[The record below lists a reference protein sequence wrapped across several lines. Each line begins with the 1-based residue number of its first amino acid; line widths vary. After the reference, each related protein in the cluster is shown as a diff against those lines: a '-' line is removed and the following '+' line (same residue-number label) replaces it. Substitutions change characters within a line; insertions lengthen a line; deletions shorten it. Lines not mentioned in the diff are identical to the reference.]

1 MWQVLLKK
9 SCYFKEHFYDVG
21 TTWFYRFA
29 FAIVAQVHASLTT
42 RLNVQVHHTI
52 CWQDW
57 RQQRSMLLLDI
68 VSTTSLNLPLEVP
81 TLSEA
86 IQNVFSCGVSWIN
99 DLVGPHL
106 KSATLLITAIF
117 TSFNTR
123 SLLRTAM
130 FYEWSKILQP
140 DVLPNTNTF
149 QNQHSEKLGAF
160 PKHSK
165 KTGYY

>member
-1 MWQVLLKK
+1 MQV
-9 SCYFKEHFYDVG
+9 Y
-21 TTWFYRFA
+21 
-29 FAIVAQVHASLTT
+29 
-42 RLNVQVHHTI
+42 HTI

-86 IQNVFSCGVSWIN
+86 IQNVFSCGVSWID

-106 KSATLLITAIF
+106 KSATLLITGIF

-140 DVLPNTNTF
+140 DVLPNTNTV
-149 QNQHSEKLGAF
+149 QNQHSEKLVLFLNILRRLDTIKDTSFTIHICKQTIFFLWIAF
-160 PKHSK
+160 QRLCRPLPSP
-165 KTGYY
+165 